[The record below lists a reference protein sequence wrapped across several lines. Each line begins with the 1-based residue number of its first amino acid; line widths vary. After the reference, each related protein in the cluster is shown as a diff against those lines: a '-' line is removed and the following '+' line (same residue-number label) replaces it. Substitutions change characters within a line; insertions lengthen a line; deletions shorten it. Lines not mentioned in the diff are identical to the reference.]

1 MDAVATVRMSGPLT
15 RHVEGFAAE
24 LRSLGYTELSLANLL
39 RLLAD
44 FSRWLEGAGLALKDI
59 DPAILKRF
67 LSKRRRTHT
76 HFVSE
81 RAIQPL
87 MDYLRGVGLVK
98 KIEAAKPRRSGLLVA
113 YERYL
118 VEDRAVGAGHRAL
131 CLAVADEFLDRG
143 SRDVKA
149 LTAADVTHFVGSDKT
164 NLSGRLTGLRS
175 ILRFLFV
182 TERVGTNLLYAV
194 PRSPRWKQRSLPR
207 PLEPDQLAAALST
220 CDRRSLVG
228 RRNYAVLLMM
238 ARLGLRA
245 VEVAVLGLEDV
256 DWQVGE
262 IVVHGKGRVRSRLP
276 LPVDVGKAVADYLQR
291 AKRHVTARSVFV
303 GCRAP
308 YSSLTS
314 GGVIGIATTALRAAG
329 IAGGAHRLRHTAATQ
344 MLRKGAS
351 LTEIAQVLRHRH
363 VNTTA
368 IYAKVDHD
376 RLRELVRAWPSKG
389 VGAARDLACAWPGGA
404 A

>member
-1 MDAVATVRMSGPLT
+1 MSGPLT

-24 LRSLGYTELSLANLL
+24 LRSLGYTELSLANLV

-44 FSRWLEGAGLALKDI
+44 FSRWLGRAGVALEDI
-59 DPAILKRF
+59 DPPILKRF

-81 RAIQPL
+81 RALRPL
-87 MDYLRGVGLVK
+87 MDYLRGLGVVK
-98 KIEAAKPRRSGLLVA
+98 KIEAAKPRRSKLLAA

-118 VEDRAVGAGHRAL
+118 AEDRAVGAGHRAV
-131 CLAVADEFLDRG
+131 CLAVATDFLDG
-143 SRDVKA
+143 GLRDVKA
-149 LTAADVTHFVGSDKT
+149 FTAADVTHFVGSGKT
-164 NLSGRLTGLRS
+164 SLSGRLTGLRS

-182 TERVGTNLLYAV
+182 TKRVATNLLYAV
-194 PRSPRWKQRSLPR
+194 PRSPHWKQRSLPR
-207 PLEPDQLAAALST
+207 PLEPDQLAAVLST

-245 VEVAVLGLEDV
+245 VEVAVLRLEDV
-256 DWQVGE
+256 DWRVGE
-262 IVVHGKGRVRSRLP
+262 IVLHGKGRVRSRLP
-276 LPVDVGKAVADYLQR
+276 LPVDVGKAVVDYLQR

-314 GGVIGIATTALRAAG
+314 GGVIAIAKMALRAAG
-329 IAGGAHRLRHTAATQ
+329 VAGGAHRLRHTAATR
-344 MLRKGAS
+344 MLRKGATP
-351 LTEIAQVLRHRH
+351 TEIAQVLRHRH
-363 VNTTA
+363 INTTA

-389 VGAARDLACAWPGGA
+389 VGAARDLACAWPGGVA
-404 A
+404 